1 MTWLELS
8 PAEWTAVHLSLK
20 VAFWAML
27 ASLPFGVIVALLLA
41 RGRFWGRSL
50 LNGLVHLPLVLP
62 PVVTGFVLL
71 LVFGRRA
78 PVGAFLADPGSWRIV
93 LDLFGLSVAAGAFI
107 VPLYALLQTASDPSA
122 RARTIAANNII
133 NSGFM
138 VAAALGSSVLLK
150 AGLDVPQILLAVGL
164 ANLLI
169 VVPCLR
175 IHRIQQALGT
185 A

>member
-1 MTWLELS
+1 M
-8 PAEWTAVHLSLK
+8 AV
-20 VAFWAML
+20 
-27 ASLPFGVIVALLLA
+27 GVLGALLGGLS
-41 RGRFWGRSL
+41 RGRL
-50 LNGLVHLPLVLP
+50 LAGVYELPHAELI
-62 PVVTGFVLL
+62 G
-71 LVFGRRA
+71 
-78 PVGAFLADPGSWRIV
+78 VGAFLADPESWRIV

-122 RARTIAANNII
+122 RARTIAANNIV

-169 VVPCLR
+169 VIPCLR
-175 IHRIQQALGT
+175 IHRIRQALGT